1 VTLSDTP
8 VSGSGPPREPGLS
21 YRGCTTEPTADE
33 LLSIDL
39 YRCGDAVVVVLAGE
53 IDMLT
58 AERVQETLIAQ
69 LSPRPEVMVIDL
81 EGVCFLGSMGL
92 TALALTERAAR
103 EQGVELRVVATSR
116 ATLRPLEITGM
127 AVELIVYASR
137 EHALAGSRGSGPDT
151 VPAPRTS

>member
-8 VSGSGPPREPGLS
+8 VSGSGPQRGPGYL
-21 YRGCTTEPTADE
+21 YRGCTADPAADE
-33 LLSIDL
+33 LLSIKP
-39 YRCGDAVVVVLAGE
+39 YRCGAVVVAVVAGE
-53 IDMLT
+53 VDMLT
-58 AERVQETLIAQ
+58 AAQMQETLIAE
-69 LSPRPEVMVIDL
+69 LTPPPEMMVIDL

-127 AVELIVYASR
+127 AGDLAVYASR
-137 EHALAGSRGSGPDT
+137 EEALAGSSGAGPDT
-151 VPAPRTS
+151 VPAPRTP